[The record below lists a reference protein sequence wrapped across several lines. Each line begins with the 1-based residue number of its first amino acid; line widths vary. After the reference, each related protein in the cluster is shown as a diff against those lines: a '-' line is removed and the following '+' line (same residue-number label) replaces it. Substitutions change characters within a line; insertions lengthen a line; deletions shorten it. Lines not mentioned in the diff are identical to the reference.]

1 MTDDALVLVDRP
13 DDGVAVVTL
22 NRPKALNAL
31 SRALID
37 ALVSTLQ
44 ALDRDDDVRAI
55 VIRGSGERAFAA
67 GADIREMASQT
78 AVSLTKSNAFAR
90 WDEVA
95 RIRTPDHRRG
105 PRLRAGRRLRA
116 RDGVRHDRRRRRRAV
131 RAARDQARRDP
142 RRRAARSG

>member
-1 MTDDALVLVDRP
+1 MTDDALVLVDGP
-13 DDGVAVVTL
+13 PTEGVAVVTL

-31 SRALID
+31 SPALID

-44 ALDRDDDVRAI
+44 ALDGDDDVRAI

-67 GADIREMASQT
+67 GADIRAMASQT

-95 RIRTPDHRRG
+95 RS
-105 PRLRAGRRLRA
+105 GRRSSPRSVASRWAAAASSRWRA
-116 RDGVRHDRRRRRRAV
+116 T
-131 RAARDQARRDP
+131 
-142 RRRAARSG
+142 